1 MIIRIYCEELYS
13 NKMDNLEEMG
23 KFLEKYN
30 HTKLNQVVIQ
40 NIKLPITSMKIKTL
54 MKNLP
59 TNKGSGPDGLTDK
72 FYQKFREELTLI
84 LLKIFQRGRNLPN
97 AFYEATITLI
107 LKLEKDTT

>member
-1 MIIRIYCEELYS
+1 
-13 NKMDNLEEMG
+13 MDNLEAMG

-30 HTKLNQVVIQ
+30 HPKLNQEVIQ
-40 NIKLPITSMKIKTL
+40 NIKLPTKSMKIKTL

-84 LLKIFQRGRNLPN
+84 PLKIFQRGRNLPS
-97 AFYEATITLI
+97 AFYEA
-107 LKLEKDTT
+107 KLQP